1 VQPSVRRVCR
11 ANVSP
16 LSFCRRLSGAR
27 VAVATALVLLLA
39 GTLTRAAW
47 SADPGTLRSDIARQK
62 SAEQRLSGSI
72 DRIGALEA
80 RTARAVAV
88 LSRRVDAAQADAAR
102 WEARLAQTQA
112 ELRATRQ
119 RLVRLRKRL
128 AQARGVLADALLNR
142 YQADA
147 PDMVSVVLDA
157 HGFNQVL
164 ERLDFLRRVRDS
176 DTQILGAVRRGR
188 ADAHRDEV
196 ALARLEPQQRERTT
210 AVQRE
215 RDALASVQQA
225 LQARR
230 DSLARI
236 RSIRIAAL
244 RNTRASRRSAQ
255 KRLTRLLAAQARA
268 AMKPGPGGPWAI
280 PWSVVQC
287 ESGGQNLPPNFASA
301 SGYYQMLDS
310 TWKGLGG
317 STRHAY
323 QASKAEQD
331 RLAGRLWAGGSGAH
345 NWVCA
350 GIVGI

>member
-1 VQPSVRRVCR
+1 
-11 ANVSP
+11 
-16 LSFCRRLSGAR
+16 
-27 VAVATALVLLLA
+27 
-39 GTLTRAAW
+39 
-47 SADPGTLRSDIARQK
+47 
-62 SAEQRLSGSI
+62 
-72 DRIGALEA
+72 
-80 RTARAVAV
+80 
-88 LSRRVDAAQADAAR
+88 
-102 WEARLAQTQA
+102 
-112 ELRATRQ
+112 
-119 RLVRLRKRL
+119 VRLRKRL

>member
-1 VQPSVRRVCR
+1 MPS
-11 ANVSP
+11 
-16 LSFCRRLSGAR
+16 LRRLSGPR
-27 VAVATALVLLLA
+27 SATAAVLLLLLA
-39 GTLTRAAW
+39 GVLAHAA
-47 SADPGTLRSDIARQK
+47 SAADPGSLRQGIQRQK
-62 SAEQRLSGSI
+62 NAEQRLSGSI

-88 LSRRVDAAQADAAR
+88 LSRRVAVAQADAAR
-102 WEARLAQTQA
+102 WEARLARTQA
-112 ELRATRQ
+112 QLRATRQ

-128 AQARGVLADALLNR
+128 AQARAVLADALRHR

-157 HGFNQVL
+157 RGFEQVL
-164 ERLDFLRRVRDS
+164 ERLDFLRRVRNN
-176 DTQILGAVRRGR
+176 DTEILGAVRRGR
-188 ADAHRDEV
+188 ADARRDEA
-196 ALARLEPQQRERTT
+196 ALARLEPQQRERTA

-230 DSLARI
+230 DALARI

-244 RNTRASRRSAQ
+244 QNTRASRRSAQ
-255 KRLTRLLAAQARA
+255 KRLGRLIAAQARA

-280 PWSVVQC
+280 PWPVVQC
-287 ESGGQNLPPNFASA
+287 ESGGQNLPPNYASA

-350 GIVGI
+350 TIVGI